1 MKAKY
6 EKPMIVV
13 EEYQLNTAIATGCQ
27 EIVNLGPEDQEY
39 NGTYYV
45 ACSYF
50 GEETFEAESPAHM
63 NFFETC
69 SCYLSAGG
77 ATVFTS

>member
-1 MKAKY
+1 MKAGY

-13 EEYQLNTAIATGCQ
+13 EEYQLDTAIATGCQ
-27 EIVNLGPEDQEY
+27 TKVDLGPEAHEY
-39 NGTYYV
+39 NGKIYSV
-45 ACSYF
+45 CDYF
-50 GEETFEAESPAHM
+50 GQETFDAESPAYM

>member
-1 MKAKY
+1 MKAGY

-13 EEYQLNTAIATGCQ
+13 EEYQLDTAIATGCGT
-27 EIVNLGPEDQEY
+27 IVDLGPEDHEY
-39 NGTYYV
+39 NGNFYT

-50 GEETFEAESPAHM
+50 GEETFDAESPAQM
-63 NFFETC
+63 NFFEKC

-77 ATVFTS
+77 GTVLTS